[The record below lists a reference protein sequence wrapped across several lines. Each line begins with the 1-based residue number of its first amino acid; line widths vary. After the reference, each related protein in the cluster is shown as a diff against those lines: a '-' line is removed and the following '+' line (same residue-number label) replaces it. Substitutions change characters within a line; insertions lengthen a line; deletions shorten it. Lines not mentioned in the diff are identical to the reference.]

1 MAVLV
6 RTEGDPRRLASTVER
21 TAREI
26 SHDLAVFGTASM
38 EEVIA
43 ASPRTFVRRYP
54 ALLLGTFGATALLL
68 ALVGIYG
75 VLSQDTARRTREIG
89 VRVALGA
96 QRRDVVSLLLGR
108 VLVLTGLGIAA
119 GAAASLVAGRALS
132 ALLYGVRPGDPW
144 TTVGAAVLMVAA
156 ALGAAW
162 IPARRALA
170 VDPVQALR
178 QE

>member
-1 MAVLV
+1 
-6 RTEGDPRRLASTVER
+6 
-21 TAREI
+21 
-26 SHDLAVFGTASM
+26 FGTASM

-54 ALLLGTFGATALLL
+54 ALLLATFGATALLL

-96 QRRDVVSLLLGR
+96 QRRDVGALLLGSL
-108 VLVLTGLGIAA
+108 LVLPGVGIAA
-119 GAAASLVAGRALS
+119 GTAASLLAGRALS
-132 ALLYGVRPGDPW
+132 ALLYGIRPGDPW
-144 TTVGAAVLMVAA
+144 TTAGAAVLMVVA

-162 IPARRALA
+162 VPARRALA

-178 QE
+178 Q